1 VHDHRIA
8 LNRRSLIGSGLLLA
22 ALPLPVMGGNGAAQD
37 PVIAAV
43 LALFEPSAG
52 PAGRG
57 AFHADQLSPAGQ
69 QRWPLARFEK
79 VFGEI
84 ADLSG
89 GFDFVATD
97 RRGTTMWLTVRARRQ
112 QIERTLRIRIDRE
125 DPTRIF
131 DILASPTPTPF
142 AGLLPQGPIAP
153 ADLPALV
160 AQRIAFSAMRDEFSG
175 VCRIVAPSGDIAY
188 EAAFGLASRAP
199 DVPNTPATRFHL
211 GSADKSFTALLVAKL
226 VAEGRLT
233 FDTPLIEALPD
244 YPNADFARV
253 CTMRHLLSH
262 AAGLGMLFD
271 RPGYDG
277 DKPFSR
283 MTELLPSFAA
293 EPPAF
298 APGGGAAYSNEGFVV
313 LGAVAERITGESW
326 YDLLDRHIYR
336 PAGMGASGHFL
347 HQQLPDRVAV
357 GYRYHQDDHLG
368 LAPRRPN
375 DDFRGYRGNSCGG
388 GYSTV
393 ADMTAYL
400 RALREGKLLGRALL
414 DQMVVQQPG
423 GLGEYGLGFMVEPLA
438 EGRTLIGHGGGGPHS
453 GVDGMNGIIW
463 ETGWAFSV
471 LGNYDAPFAGT
482 IADDIAAMLARLPG

>member
-1 VHDHRIA
+1 MRPA
-8 LNRRSLIGSGLLLA
+8 SLPLSRRSLLGSSLA
-22 ALPLPVMGGNGAAQD
+22 LATLPLPVLARNPAPLDPHSAA
-37 PVIAAV
+37 I
-43 LALFEPSAG
+43 LALFEPSGG

-57 AFHADQLSPAGQ
+57 AFHAERLSLAGQ
-69 QRWPLARFEK
+69 RRWPLARFEQ

-89 GFDFVATD
+89 GFDFVAGD
-97 RRGTTMWLTVRARRQ
+97 RRGATLWLTVRARRQ
-112 QIERTLRIRIDRE
+112 QIERTLRVRIDRE
-125 DPTRIF
+125 DETRIY

-153 ADLPALV
+153 AELPALV
-160 AQRIAFSAMRDEFSG
+160 ANRIAFSAMRDEFSG
-175 VCRIVAPSGDIAY
+175 VCRIVTPSGDVAY

-199 DVPNTPATRFHL
+199 EVPNTPATRFHL
-211 GSADKSFTALLVAKL
+211 GSADKSFTALLMARL

-233 FDTPLIEALPD
+233 FDTPLSEVLPD
-244 YPNADFARV
+244 YPNADFARA
-253 CTMRHLLSH
+253 CTIRHLLSH

-277 DKPFSR
+277 DRPYSR
-283 MTELLPSFAA
+283 VAELLPSFAA

-298 APGGGAAYSNEGFVV
+298 APGSDAAYSNEGFVV
-313 LGAVAERITGESW
+313 LGAVVERIKGESW
-326 YDLLDRHIYR
+326 YDLLGRHIYR
-336 PAGMGASGHFL
+336 PVGMDASGHFL
-347 HQQLPDRVAV
+347 HQHLPERVAV
-357 GYRYHQDDHLG
+357 GYRYHQEDHLG
-368 LAPRRPN
+368 LSSRRAN

-388 GYSTV
+388 GYATV

-400 RALREGKLLGRALL
+400 RALREGKLLDRALL
-414 DQMVVQQPG
+414 GQMVVQQPG
-423 GLGEYGLGFMVEPLA
+423 GLGEYGLGFMVKPLA

-482 IADDIAAMLARLPG
+482 IADDIAALLARMPG